1 MEQPDDLNQYHEEG
15 SPYKNLTLSQQKHL
29 AKWRRGNKKAPKA
42 FTRLTHKANEED
54 YSKIFLHC
62 INSLI
67 HQSEAD
73 VEIRMDRI
81 RVKLELIFNYRS
93 HFGKGFPRPSRIL
106 YYKDYA
112 IGLEFHVDG
121 LLKYLYDI
129 GYSAFTGKEL
139 RRQLWAVKAEA
150 DRYDFLMDYAADIS
164 IAEFF
169 NEVIPNAPMRKDKA
183 LKGRRTYRKSGK
195 YVKKGIDNN
204 NEEATINSLSQKEDV
219 CGTSVENNG

>member
-1 MEQPDDLNQYHEEG
+1 MEQPDESYHDPS
-15 SPYKNLTLSQQKHL
+15 SPYFGLSLSQQKHL

-42 FTRLTHKANEED
+42 FTRTLHKATSED
-54 YSKIFLHC
+54 YAKIFLHC

-67 HQSEAD
+67 YQSEAD
-73 VEIRMDRI
+73 VEVRMDRI
-81 RVKLELIFNYRS
+81 KVQLELIFNYRS

-129 GYSAFTGKEL
+129 GYSAFTAKEL
-139 RRQLWAVKAEA
+139 RKQLWAVKAEA

-204 NEEATINSLSQKEDV
+204 NEESTINSLNQKENV
-219 CGTSVENNG
+219 CGTLVENNG

>member
-1 MEQPDDLNQYHEEG
+1 MEPLNEELKTAHEEFHEVG
-15 SPYKNLTLSQQKHL
+15 SPYFGLSLSSQKLL

-42 FTRLTHKANEED
+42 FTRLTYKAREED

-62 INSLI
+62 IHELI
-67 HQSEAD
+67 HQSEHN

-106 YYKDYA
+106 YYKDWS

-164 IAEFF
+164 IAEFY
-169 NEVIPNAPMRKDKA
+169 NDVIPNAPMRKDKA
-183 LKGRRTYRKSGK
+183 LKGRRTYRKSGLRS
-195 YVKKGIDNN
+195 KKILDTVA
-204 NEEATINSLSQKEDV
+204 ESSMIEQSTEQEDV
-219 CGTSVENNG
+219 CGT